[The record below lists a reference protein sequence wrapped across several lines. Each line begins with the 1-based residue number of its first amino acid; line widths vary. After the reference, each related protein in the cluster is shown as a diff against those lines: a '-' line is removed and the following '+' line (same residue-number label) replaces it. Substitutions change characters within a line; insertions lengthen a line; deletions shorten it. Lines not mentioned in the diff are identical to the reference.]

1 MSVTGKRGHAL
12 NLLLTGMKR
21 TGVGFVTLLIMIK
34 VTVGMNKNSL
44 DKCKMRLLVLEI
56 NFKFELY
63 TSRKF
68 KFQRS
73 TGICLKGIR
82 LTFDEFINSLRILK
96 DSVDM
101 NLNGK
106 EKY

>member
-1 MSVTGKRGHAL
+1 MSVTGKKGDAM

-21 TGVGFVTLLIMIK
+21 TSVGFVILLIMIK
-34 VTVGMNKNSL
+34 VTVDMNKNSL

-63 TSRKF
+63 TYRKF

-73 TGICLKGIR
+73 AGICLKRIR

-101 NLNGK
+101 NLNG
-106 EKY
+106 